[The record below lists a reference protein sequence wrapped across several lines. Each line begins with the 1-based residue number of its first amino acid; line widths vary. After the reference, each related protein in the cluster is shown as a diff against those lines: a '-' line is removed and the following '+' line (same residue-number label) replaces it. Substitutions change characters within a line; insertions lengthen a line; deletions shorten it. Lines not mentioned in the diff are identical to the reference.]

1 MIEVSI
7 QNVLLGETYPRSGR
21 GVMAVLDTG
30 YSGFLFVP
38 ETLFEKLRLHDL
50 TIKKVKAGLADGSS
64 TELTGSFG
72 SIRFPSLNL
81 QLDGLIETTKGAAEI
96 LIGMEGVRRLL
107 IELDCCRRE
116 LAVQDCSSS
125 DGSVLATD

>member
-1 MIEVSI
+1 
-7 QNVLLGETYPRSGR
+7 
-21 GVMAVLDTG
+21 MAVLDTG

-38 ETLFEKLRLHDL
+38 EILFRKLRLHDL

-72 SIRFPSLNL
+72 SIRFPSLDL

-116 LAVQDCSSS
+116 LTVQDCSSS